1 VPGVLREIN
10 EILSDHNV
18 DKQHTDSRGN
28 IAYMMADI
36 SNVDEQSIKKIY
48 ETVSSN
54 RANILTR
61 IVY

>member
-1 VPGVLREIN
+1 
-10 EILSDHNV
+10 
-18 DKQHTDSRGN
+18 
-28 IAYMMADI
+28 MMADI
-36 SNVDEQSIKKIY
+36 SDVDEQDIKKIY